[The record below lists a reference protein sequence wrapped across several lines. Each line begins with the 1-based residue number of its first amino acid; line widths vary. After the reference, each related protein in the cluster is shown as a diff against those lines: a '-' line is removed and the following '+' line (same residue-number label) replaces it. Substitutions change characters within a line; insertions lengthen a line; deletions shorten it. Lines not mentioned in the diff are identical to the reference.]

1 MAKSDNYQLQSDTK
15 GMWWDIMLY
24 LPTVCGLGIGGAI
37 TWNSGSQGMAYVL
50 LFLTF
55 FFLYQGIH
63 RLSGR
68 LMFLGTSPVF
78 LEVSKSAVKIG
89 LKNQERVELVKD
101 LRYFS
106 DYAGKSFGLTGMDL
120 QGAKRQ
126 YVFHKGQF
134 VSEQEFKK
142 IGTFLKVFG

>member
-1 MAKSDNYQLQSDTK
+1 MARSNHYALQSDTR
-15 GMWWDIMLY
+15 GMWWDILLY
-24 LPTVCGLGIGGAI
+24 LPTVIGLAVAGALS
-37 TWNSGSQGMAYVL
+37 WHNGNQSMAYVL

-68 LMFLGTSPVF
+68 LMFLGTSPVY
-78 LEVSKSAVKIG
+78 LEVSKQSVQIG

-101 LRYFS
+101 VRYFS

-120 QGAKRQ
+120 QGKKRQ

-134 VSEQEFKK
+134 CSVEDFDK
-142 IGTFLKVFG
+142 IGTFLKVFA